1 MRVVLFGFD
10 GLRPDLVSEAA
21 TPAIARVMAAGTRF
35 AAARSVFPSE
45 TRVATPSLATGCR
58 PAAHGLVAN
67 ALYDE
72 AAAPERILNTK
83 HLRAM
88 DALIAAHGRLLARP
102 SLGARLHAAGRRMD
116 VVWTGTAGAGR
127 AAFPEAGALGGFRWH
142 PEEAVG
148 AAAPLGPGP
157 EAAVPNTPRLERG
170 FAIFRDHVLAER
182 RPDVALFWASEPDIS
197 FHYEGIGAPASAA
210 ALRHADAMLGEVLAW
225 REAQPDRDDIVIIAL
240 SDHGHVTGHTRI
252 DLVAEL
258 TRAGFACGRRLSP
271 ETPIA
276 VGGGGAPGLWVR
288 GGDGG
293 TVRALCAWLQAQ
305 AWVGLVLAREAEAH
319 GLAGTVPLAA
329 LGALHA
335 RSPDLAF
342 TFAGSDEAD
351 QFGLPSRAFIEAADV
366 PAGGGMHGGLHRR
379 EMSAVLAMM
388 GGPVPEARVSDI
400 PCDLTDI
407 APTVLALLGL
417 PAEGMDG
424 VALAE
429 ALGGAMPAPAR
440 RSLLAGHG
448 AATLAMDEARG
459 RLYPAGTSL

>member
-1 MRVVLFGFD
+1 MRVILFGFD
-10 GLRPDLVSEAA
+10 GLRPDLVNEAA
-21 TPAIARVMAAGTRF
+21 TPAIARVVAGGTRF

-67 ALYDE
+67 ALYDA

-83 HLRAM
+83 HLTAM
-88 DALIAAHGRLLARP
+88 DALIAAHGHLLARP

-127 AAFPEAGALGGFRWH
+127 AAFPEAEALGAFRWH

-148 AAAPLGPGP
+148 AAAHLGLGPD
-157 EAAVPNTPRLERG
+157 AAVPNTARLKRG
-170 FAIFRDHVLAER
+170 LAIFRDHVLAER
-182 RPDVALFWASEPDIS
+182 RPDVALFWASEPDIC
-197 FHYEGIGAPASAA
+197 FHYEGIGAAASAA
-210 ALRHADAMLGEVLAW
+210 ALREADALLGEVLAW
-225 REAQPDRDDIVIIAL
+225 REAQPDRDEIVIIAL
-240 SDHGHVTGHTRI
+240 SDHGHVTGHSRI

-258 TRAGFACGRRLSP
+258 TTAGFACGRRLSP

-276 VGGGGAPGLWVR
+276 VGGGGAPGLWVK
-288 GGDGG
+288 GHDGAII
-293 TVRALCAWLQAQ
+293 RALCAWLQAQ
-305 AWVGLVLAREAEAH
+305 PWVGLVLAADAAQH
-319 GLAGTVPLAA
+319 GLAGTIPLAA

-342 TFAGSDEAD
+342 TFAGTDAPD
-351 QFGLPSRAFIEAADV
+351 QFGLPGRTYIEAADV

-379 EMSAVLAMM
+379 ELSATLAMM
-388 GGPVPEARVSDI
+388 GGPVPAGRVSEV
-400 PCDLTDI
+400 PSDLTDI

-417 PAEGMDG
+417 AQEGMDG

-429 ALGGAMPAPAR
+429 AFGGDGGPTR
-440 RSLLAGHG
+440 RITLPGHG
-448 AATLAMDEARG
+448 ATHLAMDEARG
-459 RLYPAGTSL
+459 RTYPAGTALA